1 MREVKIALIVD
12 ANGTVRGVRTAEGE
26 FARLDKK
33 LDKTGKKMLDLGSIF
48 NFALGDLLANAVR
61 TAITNLDDVV
71 AKVFEMGSS
80 AAETESKFN
89 TVFQGMAGTVDAF
102 GETFANVA
110 GLTQTEFR
118 DLASVAGAILQ
129 GMGADINETAQQTQ
143 RIVKLAADFSSF
155 HNVAIG
161 DAFAAIRS
169 GITGESEPLKRF
181 GIVLD
186 EAAVKTRA
194 LTETGKANEKQ
205 LTQLEKVQARLNL
218 IFERAGVAV
227 GDLERTQD
235 SAANTA
241 RRLAARIREQGD
253 EFAQKVLPAMERALR
268 AFDRMMEQNQEG
280 LESWS
285 DKLAKVASNLIDT
298 AVNLIETSSRIE
310 ANIASVKT
318 GNRVWGS
325 LIETWE
331 KTNILFDIN
340 AQLDLLNKGLDRFNA
355 RAREAQRQQ
364 RLLNMLLPA
373 HGPGFEDADGDD
385 DGEGDGLSQKEKD
398 RIAKLARE
406 REFLRR
412 EIELELRRDTLQRR
426 LEEIDLEFDKETA
439 AIKEKFG
446 EQTDELIEL
455 LKRRRDKL
463 KQEAEQAALADFF
476 KIAFQGLREPSDEIL
491 GGEDDLAKTLND
503 MEVVVDGSLKSI
515 SEKIGQLRAEFER
528 ASSEEARAGIQAQID
543 AYEEM
548 ERKILAV
555 AEAHQLAREM
565 GETAATAVVTAMV
578 NAAQV
583 IGTAIATQADLLTA
597 LGDAAKG
604 VLADVANALARNL
617 IAQAVALAV
626 AGMWGKAAKLTA
638 AAALLTAIGS
648 GIRAGIGGGGGGAA
662 GAGATGGTPTGSA
675 TVATARRRT
684 QVPGATLIGLQGRT
698 DLSGVSQSINALGE
712 TMEARVNRLE
722 IFIEEFDLLRLGVRL
737 RESDNIRGTVG
748 NATAATLPGG

>member
-26 FARLDKK
+26 FKRLDKK
-33 LDKTGKKMLDLGSIF
+33 LDATGKKVFDVGRVF
-48 NFALGDLLANAVR
+48 DFALGDLLAGAVR
-61 TAITNLDDVV
+61 RAVTSIDDVV
-71 AKVFEMGSS
+71 LKVFEMGAG

-89 TVFQGMAGTVDAF
+89 TVFQGMADQVDAF
-102 GETFANVA
+102 GKTFANVA

-118 DLASVAGAILQ
+118 DLAAVAGSILQ
-129 GMGADINETAQQTQ
+129 GMGADINETARQTQ
-143 RIVKLAADFSSF
+143 RIVKLAADFASF
-155 HNVAIG
+155 HNASIE
-161 DAFAAIRS
+161 DTFAAIRS

-194 LTETGKANEKQ
+194 LKDAGKENEKQ

-218 IFERAGVAV
+218 IYERAGVAI

-241 RRLAARIREQGD
+241 RRLLARIREQGD

-268 AFDRMMEQNQEG
+268 TFDRVMQQNQAG

-285 DKLAKVASNLIDT
+285 DQLARMASNLIDT
-298 AVNLIETSSRIE
+298 ASNLIESTNRLH
-310 ANIASVKT
+310 ANVAAVKT
-318 GNRVWGS
+318 GNKWWGS

-331 KTNILFDIN
+331 KTTILFDVN
-340 AQLDLLNKGLDRFNA
+340 AQLDLLNKGLDKFSEEA
-355 RAREAQRQQ
+355 RKAQQQQ
-364 RLLNMLLPA
+364 RLMNMLLPA
-373 HGPGFEDADGDD
+373 HGPSSSIEGETPDD
-385 DGEGDGLSQKEKD
+385 DDELSQKEKN

-412 EIELELRRDTLQRR
+412 EIELELRRETLQRR
-426 LEEIDLEFDKETA
+426 LDEIDLEFDKETA

-446 EQTDELIEL
+446 AQTQELIEL
-455 LKRRRDKL
+455 VEQRRDKL
-463 KQEAEQAALADFF
+463 KKEAELAALADFF
-476 KIAFQGLREPSDEIL
+476 KIAFQGLRVPSDEVL
-491 GGEDDLAKTLND
+491 GSEDDLEKTLHD

-515 SEKIGQLRAEFER
+515 GEKIRQLREEFER
-528 ASSEEARAGIQAQID
+528 ATSEEARQGIQAQID
-543 AYEEM
+543 QYEEM
-548 ERKILAV
+548 ERSINAV
-555 AEAHQLAREM
+555 SEAQQLMRDV
-565 GETAATAVVTAMV
+565 GETAARAVVTAFAG
-578 NAAQV
+578 AAQV

-604 VLADVANALARNL
+604 ILADVAAALAQNL
-617 IAQAVALAV
+617 IAQAAALIV
-626 AGMWGKAAKLTA
+626 AGYYGKAAKLVA

-648 GIRAGIGGGGGGAA
+648 GLRAGIGGGGGGAT
-662 GAGATGGTPTGSA
+662 AGATTGASGDSS

-698 DLSGVSQSINALGE
+698 DLAGINESINALS
-712 TMEARVNRLE
+712 ANVNDRVNRLE
-722 IFIEEFDLLRLGVRL
+722 IFVEEFDLLRLGVRL

-748 NATAATLPGG
+748 NATAATLPGGGG